1 MNIDVLTI
9 TGGAGFLGR
18 AVLSELIH
26 RDSEIQ
32 AKEIRV
38 LDWRDEKPIQHP
50 SITYIRGD
58 IRNSADVDR
67 ALEGTEAVLHLAAL
81 VDWGTHSKEE
91 VFHSNLGG
99 TEEVLEGCK
108 RHGVKALV
116 ATSSLDAIYTG
127 KSITRGD
134 EDLPYPKRFP
144 NAYCESKAKAEKRVL
159 EADSEE
165 LKTVVLRPGG
175 IYGEADPFHI
185 TALINLSMK
194 GPYLRM
200 GNPNKKCMHVYVGNV
215 AHGHILA
222 CKALLEENQAL
233 RGKPYF
239 LLDSPPAN
247 FFTFL
252 DGIVKEAG
260 YSIKPE
266 GLFLPGGL
274 MYVLG
279 SINEG
284 IAFLLR
290 PFHRFTPKLSRFA
303 VTYTCNDFTL
313 NGDRAEAD
321 FGYRPK
327 YTTEEAVKR
336 TAAYFRENGPV
347 IRGL

>member
-1 MNIDVLTI
+1 MNIDVLTV

-18 AVLSELIH
+18 AVLSELVN
-26 RDSEIQ
+26 RESEIK

-38 LDWRDEKPIQHP
+38 LDWLEEEPVQDP
-50 SITYIRGD
+50 SITYLKGD
-58 IRNSADVDR
+58 IRDPNDVDR
-67 ALEGTEAVLHLAAL
+67 ALEGAQAVLHLAAL
-81 VDWGTHSKEE
+81 VDWGTHSKQE
-91 VFHSNLGG
+91 VFDINLGG
-99 TEEVLEGCK
+99 TEEVVKGCK

-127 KSITRGD
+127 KAILNGN

-144 NAYCESKAKAEKRVL
+144 NAYCQSKAEAEQRVL
-159 EADSEE
+159 EADSAE

-175 IYGEADPFHI
+175 IYGEADPYHI
-185 TALINLSMK
+185 TALVNLSIK
-194 GPYLRM
+194 GPYMRM
-200 GNPNKKCMHVYVGNV
+200 GNPERKCMHVYVGNV
-215 AHGHILA
+215 AHGHIMA
-222 CKALLEENQAL
+222 CKALLEGKQAL

-252 DGIVKEAG
+252 DDIVKKAG
-260 YSIKPE
+260 YSINPE
-266 GLFLPGGL
+266 GFYLPGGL

-290 PFHRFTPKLSRFA
+290 PFYRYTPKLSRFA
-303 VTYTCNDFTL
+303 VTYTCNDFIL
-313 NGDRAEAD
+313 NGERAKTD

-327 YTTEEAVKR
+327 YSTEEAVER
-336 TAAYFRENGPV
+336 TAAYFREKGPV
-347 IRGL
+347 AR